1 MQRSIR
7 RNKIM
12 KTKMQKF
19 CAILLALA
27 TLCLISGCT
36 APMGGGGSLRLKQT
50 RDDMDSA
57 MTRYRNVALPSGN
70 VTLAGQQQVTAA
82 YDAYKAA
89 FDAAV
94 QNANSNYNAP
104 TPNNVTQ
111 LADQLLSVLGAVE

>member
-1 MQRSIR
+1 
-7 RNKIM
+7 M
-12 KTKMQKF
+12 KTRIQKF

-27 TLCLISGCT
+27 TLCIIGGCT
-36 APMGGGGSLRLKQT
+36 APIGGGGSLRLKQT
-50 RDDMDSA
+50 RADMDSA
-57 MTRYRNVALPSGN
+57 MTRYRNIALPSGN

-82 YDAYKAA
+82 YNAYKAA
-89 FDAAV
+89 FDEAV